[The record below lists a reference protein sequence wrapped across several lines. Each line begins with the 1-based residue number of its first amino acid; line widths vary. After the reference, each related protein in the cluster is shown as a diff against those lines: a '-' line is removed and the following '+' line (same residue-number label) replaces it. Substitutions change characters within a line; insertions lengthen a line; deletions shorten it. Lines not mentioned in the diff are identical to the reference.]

1 MLQAAAADLTQV
13 IMESVRQMVEAEVK
27 RHLDAATPVPPS
39 RNEATVVL
47 WSSELAAYMDTDPWQ
62 TRLAV
67 LAKVWRRSHEGSYR
81 SARESWLAR
90 GKRPLHVT
98 SKHVMASNGEK
109 AAASTP
115 PTRVYTDPYVRIQT
129 PADVSTF
136 RAERP
141 AKDVLKLYRT
151 KGKLLEEET
160 ALLFSES
167 IQQPVGLRNAAVIWQ
182 PVGSNSGLR
191 TEPSVRALGPIVT
204 PGPYVLQGEIDA
216 CLTQPPF
223 ANVPVEFKLRMTGI
237 PSTIPLRDIAQLHSY
252 MAMMGSSR
260 GFLVQRAF
268 GSDAVDASIVQ
279 WDEAL
284 WTGKIVPAMEAV
296 VCDTRRLMRGAII
309 DEELRHTVLLA
320 AETCA
325 PPPPSPPSPTDPITM
340 PPSSPVELALMPLTT
355 LKLKKPKPKRKLPII
370 TIPAPEMP
378 TYNLRKRTKK
388 HT

>member
-27 RHLDAATPVPPS
+27 RHLDALPASAVAPQ

-81 SARESWLAR
+81 TARESWLAR
-90 GKRPLHVT
+90 GKRPVHVT
-98 SKHVMASNGEK
+98 SKHVMSVGGVHT
-109 AAASTP
+109 AATQPA
-115 PTRVYTDPYVRIQT
+115 RVYTDPYVRVQT
-129 PADVSTF
+129 PADVTAF
-136 RAERP
+136 RAEKS

-160 ALLFSES
+160 AALFGES
-167 IQQPVGLRNAAVIWQ
+167 IQQPVGLRNAAVVWQ
-182 PVGSNSGLR
+182 PSGQNSGLR
-191 TEPSVRALGPIVT
+191 TEPSVRGLGPIVS

-223 ANVPVEFKLRMTGI
+223 SNVPVEFKLRMTGI
-237 PSTIPLRDIAQLHSY
+237 PATIPLRDIAQLHSY
-252 MAMMGSSR
+252 MAMMGSSK

-268 GSDAVDASIVQ
+268 GSDAVDASIVP

-284 WTGKIVPAMEAV
+284 WSGKIVPAMESV
-296 VCDTRRLMRGAII
+296 VCDVRRLMRGAMV

-320 AETCA
+320 SETA
-325 PPPPSPPSPTDPITM
+325 VPPPPPSPTDPITM
-340 PPSSPVELALMPLTT
+340 PPSSPVELVFQPLST
-355 LKLKKPKPKRKLPII
+355 LKLKKPKPKRKLPVI
-370 TIPAPEMP
+370 TIPAPDVP
-378 TYNLRKRTKK
+378 TYNLRKRSKK
-388 HT
+388 HS